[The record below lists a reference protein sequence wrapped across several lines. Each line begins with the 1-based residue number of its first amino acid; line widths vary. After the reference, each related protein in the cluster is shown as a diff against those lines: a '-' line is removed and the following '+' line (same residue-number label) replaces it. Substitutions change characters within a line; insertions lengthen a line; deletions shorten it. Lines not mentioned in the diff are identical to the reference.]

1 MDNIDLV
8 NSDKSIRF
16 TADGIEMSPLAYSQL
31 LYKLTK
37 SRNIERDVYSLGGII
52 SEFEAKFADLLGKE
66 TAVMMPSGT
75 LSNQIA
81 IRELANNKGRVLVQK
96 ESHIY
101 NDSGDCLQTLSR
113 LNLIPLAPDRATF
126 TLDDVKQVIDKAKT
140 GKVVTEVGVISIESP
155 VRRKYNEIFN
165 FEEMKKI
172 STFAK
177 DQGIRLHLD
186 GARLFIASTFSGIS
200 PKEYAS
206 LFDTVYVSLFKY
218 FNAGFGAILACSNEF
233 AKDLYHVRRMFGGNI
248 FQMWPSAVIALNFL
262 DTFMDELRMAIKLAD
277 DFFDLIHKNSS
288 FKVEKIPNGS
298 NVFKLHVSDVD
309 LDKFRDTLEKKN
321 VYLPEPEPDSN
332 TFLLRINVTLNRIS
346 ADRLAQIFI
355 ESLHA

>member
-1 MDNIDLV
+1 M
-8 NSDKSIRF
+8 
-16 TADGIEMSPLAYSQL
+16 
-31 LYKLTK
+31 
-37 SRNIERDVYSLGGII
+37 
-52 SEFEAKFADLLGKE
+52 
-66 TAVMMPSGT
+66 
-75 LSNQIA
+75 
-81 IRELANNKGRVLVQK
+81 
-96 ESHIY
+96 
-101 NDSGDCLQTLSR
+101 
-113 LNLIPLAPDRATF
+113 
-126 TLDDVKQVIDKAKT
+126 KQVIDKAKT

-277 DFFDLIHKNSS
+277 DFFDLIHKNPS

-309 LDKFRDTLEKKN
+309 LDTFRDTLENKN